1 MTPTTTSSGIWVS
14 LFVNILCSKVLKYL
28 FAGISKET
36 EDDFEEIVP
45 SCGPLL
51 VVEYIVHKME
61 ILWSKSLH
69 SVSVR

>member
-1 MTPTTTSSGIWVS
+1 MVS
-14 LFVNILCSKVLKYL
+14 CVNPEFY
-28 FAGISKET
+28 AGISKET

-61 ILWSKSLH
+61 ILWSKSSH